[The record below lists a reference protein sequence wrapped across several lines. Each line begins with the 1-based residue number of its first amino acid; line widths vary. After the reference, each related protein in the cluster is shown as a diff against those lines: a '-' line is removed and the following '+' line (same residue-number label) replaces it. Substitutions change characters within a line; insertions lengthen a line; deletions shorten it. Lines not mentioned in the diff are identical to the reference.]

1 MAEPRTSLYLAQLF
15 EATLP
20 QLQALAAIVS
30 AHALRH
36 ATKPVPAQ
44 LLSDAEAILIACR
57 RVLGREPVAAR
68 LVLGVPPDWAELDAK
83 LALALAGFR
92 SFRARFYG
100 FDAEAGLAAWRLT
113 TRPARLA
120 PPSPNTM
127 ARRAIA
133 QLERQID
140 RLEKDI

>member
-1 MAEPRTSLYLAQLF
+1 MVELF

-44 LLSDAEAILIACR
+44 LLADADAILTSCR
-57 RVLGREPVAAR
+57 RVLAREPVAAR
-68 LVLGVPPDWAELDAK
+68 LSLGVPPDWAELDGK

-100 FDAEAGLAAWRLT
+100 FDTDAGVARWRTTAPRT
-113 TRPARLA
+113 TRLPRLRGT
-120 PPSPNTM
+120 SPKTL
-127 ARRAIA
+127 ARRAMA
-133 QLERQID
+133 QLEKQVERM
-140 RLEKDI
+140 EKDI